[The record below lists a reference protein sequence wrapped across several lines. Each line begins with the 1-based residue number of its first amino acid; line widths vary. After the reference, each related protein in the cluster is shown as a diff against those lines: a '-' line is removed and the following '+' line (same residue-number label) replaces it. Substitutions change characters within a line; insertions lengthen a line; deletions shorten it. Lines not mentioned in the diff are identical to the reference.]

1 MSEISSYVK
10 LSPKETVIDNWEV
23 VNDAGTPTAGEIV
36 LSVIA
41 GIALYFVISFLFFL
55 VYQFPPIR
63 EAFFR
68 VRYEE
73 TDRERAIRSQL
84 YDLDYSSGPMVQAT
98 ELARTPDESTP
109 AAASNALT
117 PEQKAQKRADLE
129 HELRAIEES
138 RPRPGGPLRVIR
150 MLVSLGVPLWLLAWP
165 LISRPKVQGFIY
177 LTNWRMLYFAFGQNR
192 FRSLFDLQ
200 TVNLADVLGVHTFY
214 SEGTFGKKRLR
225 ILIHTRFHDGLTI
238 ATGTTGTVLSRVPV
252 LGPLIDRVLIRD
264 TLGKDAFT
272 LLPVLYSRIRV
283 NAGAA
288 ATPGLTY

>member
-1 MSEISSYVK
+1 MSEISSCVK

-23 VNDAGTPTAGEIV
+23 VNDAGTPTVGEIV

-41 GIALYFVISFLFFL
+41 GIILYYVTYYAFTL
-55 VYQFPPIR
+55 VYQFEPIR
-63 EAFFR
+63 RAMYPSYSYDDFEYESSTYAKGSDLPPGGFTTDEEREAWQKEQSR
-68 VRYEE
+68 LEE
-73 TDRERAIRSQL
+73 ERRLTDQRRREQAQERAAQVPFI
-84 YDLDYSSGPMVQAT
+84 
-98 ELARTPDESTP
+98 ARFLRIVRGLT
-109 AAASNALT
+109 ALG
-117 PEQKAQKRADLE
+117 L
-129 HELRAIEES
+129 
-138 RPRPGGPLRVIR
+138 
-150 MLVSLGVPLWLLAWP
+150 PLWLFAWP

-238 ATGTTGTVLSRVPV
+238 ATGTTGTVLSRLPV
-252 LGPLIDRVLIRD
+252 LGKLIDRVLIRD

-283 NAGAA
+283 NAAA
-288 ATPGLTY
+288 TATPGLTY

>member
-1 MSEISSYVK
+1 MSEITSYVK

-23 VNDAGTPTAGEIV
+23 VNDAGTPTVGEIV

-41 GIALYFVISFLFFL
+41 GVVVYYAISFLFFL
-55 VYQFPPIR
+55 AYRFPPIQ

-68 VRYEE
+68 VHYEE
-73 TDRERAIRSQL
+73 SARERAIRDQL
-84 YDLDYSSGPMVQAT
+84 FDLDYSNRPMYQPGDS
-98 ELARTPDESTP
+98 ARNPDESSP
-109 AAASNALT
+109 ARDSNALT
-117 PEQKAQKRADLE
+117 PEQRAQKKADLE
-129 HELRAIEES
+129 RELRTIEDT
-138 RPRPGGPLRVIR
+138 RPRPGGLLSLIR

-165 LISRPKVQGFIY
+165 LASRPKVQGFVY
-177 LTNWRMLYFAFGQNR
+177 LTNWRLLYFAYGQNR

-252 LGPLIDRVLIRD
+252 LGKLIDRVLIRD